1 MNIEEKYKDK
11 IDSLWKEY
19 ENSNDTF
26 QRGYA
31 IEQNL
36 PENSILFLGMNPS
49 YNKNATPDKFF
60 YPSGNDIEMHPYF
73 NKFKEIAK
81 ENGVEFCH
89 HDLFFVRETSQNIVK
104 ELRKN
109 NKAFLGK
116 QLDITKSII
125 KSAEPKMIVVC
136 NAEVTR
142 MFWEERLWGFETCKN
157 WNEDLGYDTIPEF
170 GNCPILF
177 SGMLNG
183 QHALDNGSFCRL
195 KWHIRKIY
203 NSLKNKEEATA

>member
-31 IEQNL
+31 IEQKL

-49 YNKNATPDKFF
+49 YDDKKDKSSKGF
-60 YPSGNDIEMHPYF
+60 YPSGNDIKMHPYF

-81 ENGVEFCH
+81 ENEVEFCH
-89 HDLFFVRETSQNIVK
+89 HDLFFVRETSQDKVE
-104 ELRKN
+104 ELRKS
-109 NKAFLGK
+109 NKAFFDK
-116 QLDITKSII
+116 QLEITKSII
-125 KSAEPKMIVVC
+125 KSIEPKMIVVC
-136 NAEVTR
+136 NAEATH
-142 MFWEERLWGFETCKN
+142 MFWDEHLWGFETCKN

-177 SGMLNG
+177 SGMLSG
-183 QHALDNGSFCRL
+183 QRALDNGSFYRL
-195 KWHIRKIY
+195 KWHIRTICG
-203 NSLKNKEEATA
+203 SLKEKTTV